1 MSENKSVEEEI
12 KELKKAVETLLKLEQ
27 QRLEKELEQQK
38 QKEQERLERERL
50 KEELKQ
56 VHLGELVIYAIKK
69 DLIPR
74 YGQEPPNE

>member
-1 MSENKSVEEEI
+1 MSENKSLEEEV

-27 QRLEKELEQQK
+27 QRLEKELQEQK
-38 QKEQERLERERL
+38 QKEQAEMDREKL

-56 VHLGELVIYAIKK
+56 VHLGELVIFAIKK

-74 YGQEPPNE
+74 YGGPSDE